1 MGVGRLPVF
10 GLFFFFM
17 FSYPSTLP
25 QFYINLLVLS
35 EKLFSNLHV
44 PAPERCAKVAD
55 IAFIMDSSD
64 SIGIQ
69 NYQIQKDFV
78 NAIAESFDIQ
88 PTGSRAGVV
97 VAGKEA
103 TLNIKFGDY
112 LHAEDFQE
120 AVDRLPY
127 TAGNASINEALKV
140 ALTQLL
146 VVQGGA
152 RPGVAKIL
160 VLITSDTQNQT
171 VDNGLVDAVARKLQQ
186 LGVAVFLMGVG
197 EKVDVKLL
205 HPLITSDENVFLEK
219 SFEILM
225 MKTRQV
231 AMMACERAGLFVNC
245 SLEPIGRDCK

>member
-1 MGVGRLPVF
+1 MKIYLYFLNKP
-10 GLFFFFM
+10 
-17 FSYPSTLP
+17 
-25 QFYINLLVLS
+25 
-35 EKLFSNLHV
+35 FSNFLIS
-44 PAPERCAKVAD
+44 APERCAKVAD

-64 SIGIQ
+64 SVGIQ

-78 NAIAESFDIQ
+78 NAIAGSFDIQ
-88 PTGSRAGVV
+88 PTGSRVGVV
-97 VAGKEA
+97 VSGNEA

-112 LHAEDFQE
+112 LHGEDFQK
-120 AVDRLPY
+120 AVNRLPY
-127 TAGNASINEALKV
+127 TPGNAKIDKALQV

-160 VLITSDTQNQT
+160 VLITSGTQNQT
-171 VDNGLVDAVARKLQQ
+171 VDNSLVDAVARKLQK
-186 LGVAVFLMGVG
+186 LGVAVFLLGVS

-205 HPLITSDENVFLEK
+205 RPLITSDDNVFLEK

-231 AMMACERAGLFVNC
+231 SKMACDRAGLFVNC
-245 SLEPIGRDCK
+245 ILKQVGRD